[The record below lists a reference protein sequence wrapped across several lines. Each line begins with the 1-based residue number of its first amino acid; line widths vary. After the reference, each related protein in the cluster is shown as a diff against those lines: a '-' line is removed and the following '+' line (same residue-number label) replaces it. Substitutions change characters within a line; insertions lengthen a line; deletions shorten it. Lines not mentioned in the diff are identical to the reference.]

1 MKVLHVYRTYYP
13 DTQGGLQEVIRQIC
27 LCTIPH
33 GIESRVATLCKNP
46 LPPVVEMTES
56 TVYRFPLSF
65 EIASCG
71 FSTGFLSGF
80 KQLIRWADLIHYH
93 FPWPFADLMHFFA
106 KPDKPYIV
114 TYHSDIVR
122 QRLLGKIYQP
132 LMHHFLSH
140 ADRIIATSQNYLE
153 SSPILQDYLERAE
166 VIPIGL
172 ATQGYI
178 EPSDDQVEE
187 MRNLAGDGFFLF
199 IGVLR
204 YYKGLHY
211 LLEAVATTN
220 LPVVIVGSGPEEKKL
235 KRRAAELSLQ
245 YVRFLGHVSDQQKLA
260 LIELSKAIVFP
271 SFLRSE
277 AYGVTLLEGAMH
289 GKPLI
294 TAKIDTG
301 TSYINQDQKTGF
313 EVPPADPIKLRE
325 AMNRLHEDSG
335 LVERMGAAA
344 KQRFHQLFTG
354 EQMGKR
360 YAQLYK
366 SFNTS
371 EL

>member
-33 GIESRVATLCKNP
+33 DIESRVATLCKHP
-46 LPPVVEMTES
+46 VPPIVEMAES

-80 KQLIRWADLIHYH
+80 KQLVRWADLIHYH

-122 QRLLGKIYQP
+122 QQLLGKIYQP
-132 LMHHFLSH
+132 LMHYFLGHS
-140 ADRIIATSQNYLE
+140 DRIIATSQNYFE
-153 SSPILQDYLERAE
+153 SSPILQDYLEKVE

-172 ATQGYI
+172 ETRGYI
-178 EPSDDQVEE
+178 EPSKNQVEE
-187 MRNLAGDGFFLF
+187 MRRLVGTGFFLF

-211 LLEAVATTN
+211 LLEAVSKTH
-220 LPVVIVGSGPEEKKL
+220 LPVIIVGSGSEEKKL
-235 KRRAAELSLQ
+235 KRRAAELNLQ
-245 YVRFLGHVSDQQKLA
+245 NVRFLGHVNDQHKLA
-260 LIELSKAIVFP
+260 LIELSRAIVFP

-277 AYGVTLLEGAMH
+277 AYGVTLLEGAML

-294 TAKIDTG
+294 TAKIGTG
-301 TSYINQDQKTGF
+301 TSFINQDQKTGF
-313 EVPPADPIKLRE
+313 EVPPADPVKLRE
-325 AMNRLHEDSG
+325 AMNRLHEDER
-335 LVERMGAAA
+335 LAKRMGEAA

-354 EQMGKR
+354 EQMGKK
-360 YAQLYK
+360 YAALYK
-366 SFNTS
+366 SYNIP
-371 EL
+371 E